1 MFDLTKL
8 SFSEIYAFY
17 KVFYKGNRSNDSWAH
32 YS

>member
-8 SFSEIYAFY
+8 SFSEMYAFY
-17 KVFYKGNRSNDSWAH
+17 KVFYKGGKTNDSSTY